1 MNNTII
7 STVTEHK
14 HLGLQLSDDGN
25 WNKHIDMIIKKAFSR
40 VNILRERPFNLKG
53 GGGGGGG
60 GVWVFFLKKYSES
73 QCC

>member
-25 WNKHIDMIIKKAFSR
+25 WNKHIDMITKKAFKEIQIYTGSF
-40 VNILRERPFNLKG
+40 NI
-53 GGGGGGG
+53 
-60 GVWVFFLKKYSES
+60 
-73 QCC
+73 